1 MDRAAVITTNVGG
14 VSTPETS
21 DVAQSLPLE
30 EHGWRAFLVS
40 WKLGAILALACIL
53 GLFAIFTAANPF
65 ASQTVSDRVTA
76 AVGKPATCAELGP
89 GAAAGSSV
97 YRCTIDTGKQTV
109 AKCFVLADG
118 EVKQFASNRRGC

>member
-1 MDRAAVITTNVGG
+1 MDRAAVVTTNVGG
-14 VSTPETS
+14 HNAPETS
-21 DVAQSLPLE
+21 EVALPLPAE
-30 EHGWRAFLVS
+30 EGRWRAFLVS

-65 ASQTVSDRVTA
+65 ASETVSERVTA
-76 AVGKPATCAELGP
+76 AVGKPATCAELGS
-89 GAAAGSSV
+89 GSGEGSGV

-109 AKCFVLADG
+109 AKCFVLAEG

>member
-1 MDRAAVITTNVGG
+1 MDRAAVVTTNVGG
-14 VSTPETS
+14 RNTPEITEI
-21 DVAQSLPLE
+21 ALPLPAE
-30 EHGWRAFLVS
+30 DGGWRAFLVS

-53 GLFAIFTAANPF
+53 GLLAIFTAANPF
-65 ASQTVSDRVTA
+65 ASETVSERVAA
-76 AVGKPATCAELGP
+76 AVGKPATCAELGS
-89 GAAAGSSV
+89 GASSGV